1 MNTLVFDIETVPD
14 IAGGRRL
21 YGLDGLDDAA
31 AAEALFKLRRQE
43 TGGSDFIRHSLQR
56 VVCISAV
63 LRSRDGVKIWSLG
76 DESSSESDLISRFY
90 QGLERFNPTLV
101 SWNGSGFDLPVL
113 HYRALLHGISAPL
126 YWDQGDLNRDAK
138 FNNYLARFHSR
149 HTDVMDVLSG
159 YQARAVQP
167 LDQVATLLGFP
178 GKMGMDGGKVWPTF
192 VAGELGKIRQYCETD
207 VLNTYLVWLR
217 FQQMRGQIDAKQLSE
232 EFTLVENALVSAQQP
247 HLTEFLN
254 QWQTATAAMPLID
267 PPLNAPISSY

>member
-63 LRSRDGVKIWSLG
+63 LRSRDGVKVWSLG

-126 YWDQGDLNRDAK
+126 YWDQGDHNREAK

-178 GKMGMDGGKVWPTF
+178 GKMGMDGSQVWPTF
-192 VAGELGKIRQYCETD
+192 LAGELGKIRQYCETD

-217 FQQMRGQIDAKQLSE
+217 FQQMRGQIDASQLSE
-232 EFTLVENALVSAQQP
+232 EFTLVKNALANAGQP
-247 HLTEFLN
+247 HLSDFLD
-254 QWQTATAAMPLID
+254 QWQTSSAAMPLID
-267 PPLNAPISSY
+267 PPLNAPISSF

>member
-21 YGLDGLDDAA
+21 YGLAGLDDAA

-63 LRSRDGVKIWSLG
+63 LRTRDGLKVWSLG
-76 DESSSESDLISRFY
+76 EESSSEAELIQRFFA
-90 QGLERFNPTLV
+90 GLERYQPTLV

-113 HYRALLHGISAPL
+113 HYRALLHGVQAPA
-126 YWDQGDLNRDAK
+126 YWDQGEFNRDAK
-138 FNNYLARFHSR
+138 FNNYLGRFHAR
-149 HTDVMDVLSG
+149 HTDLMDLLAG

-178 GKMGMDGGKVWPTF
+178 GKMGMDGSQVWPAF
-192 VAGELGKIRQYCETD
+192 LAGELAKIRQYCETD
-207 VLNTYLVWLR
+207 VLNTWLVFLR
-217 FQQMRGQIDAKQLSE
+217 FQLMRGLLDSA
-232 EFTLVENALVSAQQP
+232 TLAAELAMVRDTLQASGQP
-247 HLTEFLN
+247 HLLEFLS
-254 QWQTATAAMPLID
+254 QWQAAEAAMPTCD
-267 PPLNAPISSY
+267 APLNAPIA

>member
-14 IAGGRRL
+14 ITGGRRL

-31 AAEALFKLRRQE
+31 AAEAMFKLRRQE

-63 LRSRDGVKIWSLG
+63 LRSRDGVKVWSLG

-113 HYRALLHGISAPL
+113 HYRALLHGISAPT
-126 YWDQGDLNRDAK
+126 YWDQGELNRDAK
-138 FNNYLARFHSR
+138 FNNYLGRFHSR
-149 HTDVMDVLSG
+149 HTDVMDVLAG

-178 GKMGMDGGKVWPTF
+178 GKNGMDGGQVWPTF
-192 VAGELGKIRQYCETD
+192 LAGDLGSIRNYCESD

-217 FQQMRGQIDAKQLSE
+217 FQQMRGQLDASQLAE
-232 EFTLVENALVSAQQP
+232 EFMLLENALVAANQP
-247 HLTEFLN
+247 HLSEFLA

-267 PPLNAPISSY
+267 PPLNTPISSH

>member
-56 VVCISAV
+56 IVCISAV
-63 LRSRDGVKIWSLG
+63 LRTRDGIKVWSLG
-76 DESSSESDLISRFY
+76 DEGASEAEIIQRFFA
-90 QGLERFNPTLV
+90 GLERYTPTLV

-113 HYRALLHGISAPL
+113 HYRALIHGVQAPA
-126 YWDQGDLNRDAK
+126 YWDQGENNRDAK
-138 FNNYLARFHSR
+138 FNNYLGRFHSR
-149 HTDVMDVLSG
+149 HIDVMDLLAG

-178 GKMGMDGGKVWPTF
+178 GKMGMDGGQVWPTF
-192 VAGELGKIRQYCETD
+192 LAGDLSAIRHYCETD
-207 VLNTYLVWLR
+207 VLNTYLVYLR
-217 FQQMRGQIDAKQLSE
+217 FQFMRGHFDAAGLAT
-232 EFTLVENALVSAQQP
+232 EFDLVKSTLEASAQP
-247 HLTEFLN
+247 HLLAFLAS
-254 QWQTATAAMPLID
+254 WQQASKQFPEQD
-267 PPLNAPISSY
+267 PPLNLPIA

>member
-31 AAEALFKLRRQE
+31 AGEALFKLRRQE

-63 LRSRDGVKIWSLG
+63 LRSRDGVKVWTLG
-76 DESSSESDLISRFY
+76 DESESEAQIIKRFFD
-90 QGLERFNPTLV
+90 GLEKTQPTLV

-113 HYRALLHGISAPL
+113 HYRALIHGIQAPS
-126 YWDQGDLNRDAK
+126 YWDQGEHNRDAK
-138 FNNYLARFHSR
+138 FNNYLGRFHSR
-149 HTDVMDVLSG
+149 HTDLMDLLAG

-178 GKMGMDGGKVWPTF
+178 GKSGMDGSQVWPAF
-192 VAGELGKIRQYCETD
+192 LAGELSKIRQYCETD
-207 VLNTYLVWLR
+207 VLNTWLVWLR
-217 FQQMRGQIDAKQLSE
+217 FQFMRGQLDKAGLDAELG
-232 EFTLVENALVSAQQP
+232 LVRDLLKTSTMP
-247 HLTEFLN
+247 HLQAFLADWN
-254 QWQTATAAMPLID
+254 AAQVALPSHDL
-267 PPLNAPISSY
+267 PLNHPINS